1 MKKASIIEYKGR
13 HRFHCLLELVNGN
26 LDQPGIHGVVVFQ
39 RLREGTWKTAQ

>member
-1 MKKASIIEYKGR
+1 MKKASIIEYKVR
-13 HRFHCLLELVNGN
+13 HRFQCNSS